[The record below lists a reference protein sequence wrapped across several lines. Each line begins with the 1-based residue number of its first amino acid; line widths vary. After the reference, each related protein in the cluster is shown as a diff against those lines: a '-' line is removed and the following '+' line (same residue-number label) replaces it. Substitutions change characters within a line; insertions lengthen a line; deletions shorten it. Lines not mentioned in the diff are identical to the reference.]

1 MKRAPP
7 NIIECLDDPKLGF
20 GSRVT
25 SSESWRPWRV
35 ALKAVFGLE
44 MTEDEAA
51 IFRECTGRAEP
62 PAEQASEGWF
72 ICGRR
77 AGKSY
82 ALALTGVYL
91 GCFRDYRPYL
101 SPGERAHVMVL
112 ASDRRQSRLILR
124 YVKGA
129 LERSKL
135 LSALVEREVADGFD
149 LANSVSLEIAT
160 ASNKTTRGYALAAVL
175 ADEVAFWPVEGTGA
189 VSDEDILA
197 ALRPALSTF
206 PNALLLAASSP
217 YAKRGAL
224 YSAFK
229 HHYGSEDPRTLVW
242 RAPTRRMNPSIPQ
255 AYIDREMER
264 DPASAS
270 SEYLAEWREGIG
282 SFISREVVEL
292 LVMRGRRE
300 ISPIPG
306 VKFYGFVDPSGGG
319 GSDSFTLAI
328 AYASGDTI
336 VLAAV
341 REITPPFSPA
351 DAVAE
356 LSAFA
361 RSYGLSEIVG
371 DRFGGAWP
379 QEAFQA
385 HGITYRYSDLPR
397 SGLYL
402 ELLPILNSG
411 KIELLD
417 NPRLVSQLSNLDRRT
432 VRGSRDV
439 IDHPPNSHDDIGNC
453 VAGVVSTIP
462 RKPAGLVTGSYGLG
476 IGGRAEVLRGSDW
489 RNGLPPPPGPWRAPI
504 PPPTPR
510 LYAIG
515 SPQPAD
521 PFPRS
526 KSGGVLRGTF

>member
-25 SSESWRPWRV
+25 SSESWRAWRV

-44 MTEDEAA
+44 MTDGEAA
-51 IFRECTGRAEP
+51 IFRECTGRETLP
-62 PAEQASEGWF
+62 NNQTSECF
-72 ICGRR
+72 FVCGRR

-82 ALALTGVYL
+82 LLALIGVFL
-91 GCFRDYRPYL
+91 AIFRDYKPFL
-101 SPGERAHVMVL
+101 SAGERAHIMIL

-129 LERSKL
+129 LERSKIL
-135 LSALVEREVADGFD
+135 AALVEREVADGFD

-175 ADEVAFWPVEGTGA
+175 ADELAFWPVEDTGA

-197 ALRPALSTF
+197 ALRPALSGF

-229 HHYGSEDPRTLVW
+229 HHYGSEDPHTLVW

-255 AYIDREMER
+255 SYIDQAMER
-264 DPASAS
+264 DPASAA

-319 GSDSFTLAI
+319 GADSFTAAI
-328 AYASGDTI
+328 AYASDDTI
-336 VLAAV
+336 VLAAI

-351 DAVAE
+351 DAVSE

-361 RSYGLSEIVG
+361 RSYGLTEVVG
-371 DRFGGAWP
+371 DRFAGAWP
-379 QEAFQA
+379 LEAFQA
-385 HGITYRYSDLPR
+385 HGITYRYSELPR

-411 KIELLD
+411 RIELLD
-417 NPRLVSQLSNLDRRT
+417 HPRLVSQLSNLERRT

-453 VAGVVSTIP
+453 VAGVVSTIQ

-476 IGGRAEVLRGSDW
+476 IGGRAEVLRGSEA
-489 RNGLPPPPGPWRAPI
+489 RNGLPPSPGPWH
-504 PPPTPR
+504 PPTPAPRAR
-510 LYAIG
+510 LVPLG
-515 SPQPAD
+515 WSHPAD